1 MARSKNRNRLIGS
14 FQSRTGTRPSIGPA
28 GGTAAPSPGAGT
40 QTYLGTGINKGM
52 ARTPVA
58 GSRNALARADPTAGQ
73 RYKRYL
79 QRDPEGGLRELHVY
93 NVNGRRIVHAFTRRT
108 QPSTG
113 TMAKLT
119 GQVTPPYRPPARTG
133 YTTTKK
139 KTRP

>member
-1 MARSKNRNRLIGS
+1 MARNTNRNRLIGS
-14 FQSRTGTRPSIGPA
+14 FQSRTGTRPTIGPI
-28 GGTAAPSPGAGT
+28 GTTGAPRAGAGT
-40 QTYLGTGINKGM
+40 QTYLGTGINKSRP
-52 ARTPVA
+52 RTPVA
-58 GSRNALARADPTAGQ
+58 GSRNALARADPTTGQ

-93 NVNGRRIVHAFTRRT
+93 NVGGQRIVRAFNRLT

-113 TMAKLT
+113 TMARLT